1 MEAGEFFAT
10 VLFVGMPLGSIMTLA
25 IQWYGR
31 RKVKKALAQDGL
43 TPTRQT
49 ELLVNE
55 NENMRGQMLRLEE
68 RLAVMERITVDPAI
82 RTAREIEMLRS

>member
-1 MEAGEFFAT
+1 MHEGEF
-10 VLFVGMPLGSIMTLA
+10 MSIMLLGGVMGMAVTLM

-31 RKVKKALAQDGL
+31 RKVKAALNQEGL

-55 NENMRGQMLRLEE
+55 NEAMRGQMLRLED
-68 RLAVMERITVDPAI
+68 RLSVMERIATD
-82 RTAREIEMLRS
+82 TSLNLGREIERLR

>member
-1 MEAGEFFAT
+1 MDESAVYFT
-10 VLFVGMPLGSIMTLA
+10 LFMGGLMGTACTLL

-31 RKVKKALAQDGL
+31 RKVKAALKQEGL

-55 NENMRGQMLRLEE
+55 NEAMRGQMLRLED
-68 RLAVMERITVDPAI
+68 RLSVMERIATDSSLNLG
-82 RTAREIEMLRS
+82 REIERLR

>member
-1 MEAGEFFAT
+1 MNDGEVMFIMFI
-10 VLFVGMPLGSIMTLA
+10 GGIMGSMVTLA

-31 RKVKKALAQDGL
+31 RKVKAALRTEGL

-55 NENMRGQMLRLEE
+55 NAQLQGQMGRLEE
-68 RLAVMERITVDPAI
+68 RLSVMERITTDNHMSLNQEFE
-82 RTAREIEMLRS
+82 RLR

>member
-1 MEAGEFFAT
+1 MHEGEFMS
-10 VLFVGMPLGSIMTLA
+10 VMLLGGVMGMAVTLM

-31 RKVKKALAQDGL
+31 RKVKAAMKQEGL

-55 NENMRGQMLRLEE
+55 NEVMRGQMLRLED
-68 RLAVMERITVDPAI
+68 RLSVMERIATD
-82 RTAREIEMLRS
+82 TSLNLGREIERLR

>member
-1 MEAGEFFAT
+1 MHEGEFM
-10 VLFVGMPLGSIMTLA
+10 FVMLLGGVMGMAVTLM

-31 RKVKKALAQDGL
+31 RKVKAAMKQEGL

-55 NENMRGQMLRLEE
+55 NEAMRGQMLRLED
-68 RLAVMERITVDPAI
+68 RLSVMERIATD
-82 RTAREIEMLRS
+82 TSLNLGREIERLR

>member
-1 MEAGEFFAT
+1 MHESDIIFT
-10 VLFVGMPLGSIMTLA
+10 LFMGGLMGCAVTLM

-31 RKVKKALAQDGL
+31 RKVKAALKQEGL

-55 NENMRGQMLRLEE
+55 NEAMRGQMLRLED
-68 RLAVMERITVDPAI
+68 RLSVMERIATDANI
-82 RTAREIEMLRS
+82 NLGREIERLR